1 MKAYKLTHNVDHF
14 KSNQDYDIWHDIKD
28 RGEKFDDKFLRL
40 EPFGELPLHKFE
52 GKIEKR
58 LSWLDYPCEK
68 FGYPIMSKKMISTL
82 LSVGQFNHEIKPLT
96 IYDWKSEKTTDNFVF
111 LHLLEWK
118 DIIDRE
124 NCICYPETGRIK
136 KYALKEPR
144 SGYPPLFRV
153 KGAGLKWFVSEEAKE
168 ALEEA
173 DIKGLRFV
181 PLIYPESQITTPE
194 PKTVKSSTIQP
205 SNFDDDLSNFKPY
218 VYPPKPDHI
227 IPTGIEGLLTVYFAK
242 DYDELVQQYGFRRLI
257 SNIVAKYK
265 EDQHPAAVK
274 VCLDEVS
281 SLVAHEHD
289 ETYLRDKIVN
299 EYGVKITISKLGGSY
314 QVFLERLHEELVGK
328 RLYT

>member
-153 KGAGLKWFVSEEAKE
+153 
-168 ALEEA
+168 
-173 DIKGLRFV
+173 R
-181 PLIYPESQITTPE
+181 
-194 PKTVKSSTIQP
+194 
-205 SNFDDDLSNFKPY
+205 
-218 VYPPKPDHI
+218 
-227 IPTGIEGLLTVYFAK
+227 TVY
-242 DYDELVQQYGFRRLI
+242 
-257 SNIVAKYK
+257 
-265 EDQHPAAVK
+265 
-274 VCLDEVS
+274 
-281 SLVAHEHD
+281 
-289 ETYLRDKIVN
+289 
-299 EYGVKITISKLGGSY
+299 
-314 QVFLERLHEELVGK
+314 
-328 RLYT
+328 